1 MVEIA
6 FLLKKS
12 PWIAV
17 AVHVLRGVWAVKS
30 QNKFRV
36 GGVEPP
42 RVFVAFKSHRSPLS
56 GSFFRGIRR
65 VSHWERAR
73 EGDTSTSALTVT
85 KSKGWRNMASRGLS
99 LSRAPLY
106 CSKSISAEIQEIF
119 QSKFS
124 PPPLRSRLIFL
135 LIPDLFPSLRN
146 FRFYR
151 VFQGIFYNVC
161 TSFLR
166 IATVVQD
173 GPF

>member
-65 VSHWERAR
+65 VSHWERELER
-73 EGDTSTSALTVT
+73 VTLLHQHLQSLNLRVDGEPRPLPLSRSPVLFQVDFRWNPRDFSEQIFTSPPSFTINLPSNT
-85 KSKGWRNMASRGLS
+85 WS
-99 LSRAPLY
+99 LS
-106 CSKSISAEIQEIF
+106 
-119 QSKFS
+119 FS
-124 PPPLRSRLIFL
+124 PQF
-135 LIPDLFPSLRN
+135 
-146 FRFYR
+146 
-151 VFQGIFYNVC
+151 
-161 TSFLR
+161 
-166 IATVVQD
+166 
-173 GPF
+173 